1 MEAAEKLVNKGFQL
15 LEEGEYRKAM
25 SAFEKAIKEDPNN
38 ARAYYGKAEA
48 GTLLPK
54 VTSEEIIA
62 AYNKAIERDPDNAF
76 YLTSL
81 GAFCIQEGRFNE
93 AEEAYNK
100 AAEIDEE
107 NAPYYYSEFAVE
119 YFRRALQVHEDIL
132 DEKGM
137 EIIQRKALKYL
148 LKSIDLDEEKVKKLL
163 L

>member
-1 MEAAEKLVNKGFQL
+1 MEAAEKLITKGFQL
-15 LEEGEYRKAM
+15 LEEGEYKKAM
-25 SAFEKAIKEDPNN
+25 AAFDKAIKEDPNN

-48 GTLLPK
+48 GMLLPK
-54 VTSEEIIA
+54 VSSEEIIA
-62 AYNKAIERDPDNAF
+62 AYKKAIELDPNNAF

-81 GAFCIQEGRFNE
+81 GSFCIQEGRFSE
-93 AEEAYNK
+93 AEEAYNR
-100 AAEIDEE
+100 AAEIDKE

-119 YFRRALQVHEDIL
+119 YYRRAPQIHEDIL
-132 DEKGM
+132 DEKGL